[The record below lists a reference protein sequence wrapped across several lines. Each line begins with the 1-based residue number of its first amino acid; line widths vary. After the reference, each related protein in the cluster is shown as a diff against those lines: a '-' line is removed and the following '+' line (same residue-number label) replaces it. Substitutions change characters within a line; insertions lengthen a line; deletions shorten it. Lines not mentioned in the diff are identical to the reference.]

1 MSVSGAAAFRKAMT
15 EEYRKYEKL
24 LGPDQE
30 AVATF
35 VLPSREI
42 RLRVSQV
49 GSSDDGILN
58 IFGVD
63 ENGSPVDIFMYY
75 TQLCYFLEAVTVEKP
90 RRIGF
95 TRSDD

>member
-1 MSVSGAAAFRKAMT
+1 MSESGAAAFRRAMT
-15 EEYRKYEKL
+15 QEFERYEKL

-35 VLPSREI
+35 ILPSREI

-49 GSSDDGILN
+49 GSSDDGLLN
-58 IFGVD
+58 IFGED

-75 TQLCYFLEAVTVEKP
+75 TQLCYFVEAVSTEKP
-90 RRIGF
+90 KRIGF
-95 TRSDD
+95 SR